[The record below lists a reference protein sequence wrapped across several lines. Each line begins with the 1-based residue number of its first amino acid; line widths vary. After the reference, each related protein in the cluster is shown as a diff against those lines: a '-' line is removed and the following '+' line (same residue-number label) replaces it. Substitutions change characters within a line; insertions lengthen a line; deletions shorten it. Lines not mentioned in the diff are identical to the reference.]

1 MKRKVRPNVVSGG
14 TAINLGNNLYYM
26 RGKTHKQGGIDIGSN
41 PKTGIEVENGEVV
54 QTSPKGLRVFS
65 AQPILNGI
73 SPANALLM
81 GGNPNNIFNAQ
92 EAWKQVNH
100 YNDDGTKFK
109 AGGKE
114 KKSLKDR
121 IRNKLIDVYYNT
133 TFKPAI
139 KKYGIDEVRLRL
151 YDNIYPFGYENAQ
164 SRIDYAINKEPLSD
178 IERCLLR
185 PREKT
190 C

>member
-54 QTSPKGLRVFS
+54 QTSPRGLRVFS

-92 EAWKQVNH
+92 EAWKQANH

-109 AGGKE
+109 VGGKE
-114 KKSLKDR
+114 KKSLKDI
-121 IRNKLIDVYYNT
+121 IRNK
-133 TFKPAI
+133 
-139 KKYGIDEVRLRL
+139 
-151 YDNIYPFGYENAQ
+151 
-164 SRIDYAINKEPLSD
+164 
-178 IERCLLR
+178 
-185 PREKT
+185 
-190 C
+190 